1 MRRWII
7 GIIGVLAIAS
17 LGADCYD
24 RPTCS
29 FRCGPQSS
37 CPYEYECA
45 SDGWCKLKGTPD
57 NYQCSGHVP
66 EVDAGPEIDAE

>member
-29 FRCGPQSS
+29 FRCGPQGA

-45 SDGWCKLKGTPD
+45 SDGW
-57 NYQCSGHVP
+57 
-66 EVDAGPEIDAE
+66 